1 MQAVVRIK
9 AEVGFEFDFDFMI
22 NMIFLFMNL
31 NIPSS
36 NFLLLLCFVHQDVS
50 CGAIVFIRL
59 KINN

>member
-9 AEVGFEFDFDFMI
+9 AEVGFDFDFMI

-50 CGAIVFIRL
+50 RGAIVFIRL

>member
-9 AEVGFEFDFDFMI
+9 AEVGLDFDFMI

-50 CGAIVFIRL
+50 CVAIVFIRL

>member
-9 AEVGFEFDFDFMI
+9 AEVGLDFDFMI

-36 NFLLLLCFVHQDVS
+36 NFLLLLCFVHRDVS